1 MNLKRN
7 VLSGTV
13 LRTVVNWLSPPMN
26 LTLDKGGP
34 HGRSPPNPYLNCETT
49 GPPSALTRG
58 VGVRAGYFRATD
70 KNEIAAKH

>member
-7 VLSGTV
+7 VLSGAA

-34 HGRSPPNPYLNCETT
+34 HGHSPLNPYLNYETI
-49 GPPSALTRG
+49 GPPSVLTRG
-58 VGVRAGYFRATD
+58 VGVRRGLFPGNR
-70 KNEIAAKH
+70 